1 MKLVVRVGSTYNL
14 MTRKHYWN
22 KQKEDPAAG
31 CAITTLRG
39 HSRPF
44 LMASSSTD
52 DNRGCGGGTEIQ
64 RWSLA

>member
-1 MKLVVRVGSTYNL
+1 MKLAVRVGSTYNL

-44 LMASSSTD
+44 V
-52 DNRGCGGGTEIQ
+52 
-64 RWSLA
+64 